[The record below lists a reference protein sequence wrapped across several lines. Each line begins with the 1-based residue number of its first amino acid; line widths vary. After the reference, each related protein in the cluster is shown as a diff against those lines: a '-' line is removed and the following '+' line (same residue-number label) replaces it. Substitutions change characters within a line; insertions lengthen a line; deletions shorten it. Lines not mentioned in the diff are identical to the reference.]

1 MKLGGFI
8 MRPFNRT
15 VEKVLAWIANVL
27 LIILTGYLTYGAFFQ
42 LDLVKNNPEL
52 IKQVREILARDP
64 QVAIYSPEQ
73 FINLIVVAFKVYAVI
88 YIILAILAVLATL
101 LMGKRIL
108 SGIFFLLVA
117 IAVGV
122 TTVGILLPIYLLHF
136 IVAIMLFVRKE
147 PTTEFP
153 EQQEQQ
159 ETISYL

>member
-122 TTVGILLPIYLLHF
+122 LLSEYYYLCTYCILSLQLCCLLEKNH
-136 IVAIMLFVRKE
+136 
-147 PTTEFP
+147 
-153 EQQEQQ
+153 QQSFQNNKNNKKQ
-159 ETISYL
+159 

>member
-1 MKLGGFI
+1 

-15 VEKVLAWIANVL
+15 VEKVLAWVANVL
-27 LIILTGYLTYGAFFQ
+27 LVILTGYLTYGAFFQ

-52 IKQVREILARDP
+52 INQVKEILARDP

-73 FINLIVVAFKVYAVI
+73 FINLIVVALKVYAVI
-88 YIILAILAVLATL
+88 
-101 LMGKRIL
+101 
-108 SGIFFLLVA
+108 FLLVA

-122 TTVGILLPIYLLHF
+122 TTMGILLPVYLLHF

>member
-1 MKLGGFI
+1 

-73 FINLIVVAFKVYAVI
+73 FINLIVVALKVYAVI
-88 YIILAILAVLATL
+88 YIILAILAILATL
-101 LMGKRIL
+101 LMSKRIL
-108 SGIFFLLVA
+108 SGIFFL
-117 IAVGV
+117 
-122 TTVGILLPIYLLHF
+122 
-136 IVAIMLFVRKE
+136 
-147 PTTEFP
+147 
-153 EQQEQQ
+153 
-159 ETISYL
+159 

>member
-1 MKLGGFI
+1 

-15 VEKVLAWIANVL
+15 VEKVLAWIAN
-27 LIILTGYLTYGAFFQ
+27 IIL
-42 LDLVKNNPEL
+42 KNNPEL
-52 IKQVREILARDP
+52 INQVKETLARDP

-73 FINLIVVAFKVYAVI
+73 FINLIVVALKVYAVI
-88 YIILAILAVLATL
+88 YIILAILAILATL
-101 LMGKRIL
+101 LMRKRIL

-122 TTVGILLPIYLLHF
+122 TTMGILLPVYLLHF